1 MGILEKYLIMASF
14 DEIINIISVNK
25 KVFTPNLTS
34 KLSFEV
40 AIKKIKNN
48 SKVLD
53 LGCGT
58 GIIGVGVFKNKKN
71 VKLYCSDSSD
81 YACKLTKRNFKK
93 NLITA
98 KIKKGNLFSP
108 WKNEKFDYIIND
120 VSGISSLIAKKSPW
134 FNKFVPCDSGKD
146 GTKLTIKIISQAKK
160 YLNSKGVLQLPMI
173 SLSNEKKILKEAKKI
188 FKKVEIIDKADWFLP
203 YEMQNLHRYLEN
215 LKSKGYINFIKKFG
229 RIICTTSIITC
240 AIIKR

>member
-1 MGILEKYLIMASF
+1 MVSF

-25 KVFTPNLTS
+25 KVFAPNLTS

-53 LGCGT
+53 LGCGS
-58 GIIGVGVFKNKKN
+58 GIIAVGVLKNKKN

-81 YACKLTKRNFKK
+81 YACKLTKQNFKK

-134 FNKFVPCDSGKD
+134 FNSFVPCQTGND
-146 GTKLTIKIISQAKK
+146 GTKLTLKIINQSKK
-160 YLNSKGVLQLPMI
+160 FLNPKGTLQLPLI
-173 SLSNEKKILKEAKKI
+173 SLSNKNKIINEAKKI
-188 FKKVEIIDKADWFLP
+188 FEKVVVQSTNDWFLP
-203 YEMQNLHRYLEN
+203 KNMEKFNTYLDKIK
-215 LKSKGYINFIKKFG
+215 LKGYIDFSRKFDRIVCNTSILTCTKIKK
-229 RIICTTSIITC
+229 
-240 AIIKR
+240 

>member
-1 MGILEKYLIMASF
+1 MVSF

-53 LGCGT
+53 LGCGS
-58 GIIGVGVFKNKKN
+58 GIIAVGVLKNKKN

-134 FNKFVPCDSGKD
+134 FNSFVPCQTGND
-146 GTKLTIKIISQAKK
+146 GTKLTLKIINQSKK
-160 YLNSKGVLQLPMI
+160 FLNPKGTLQLPLI
-173 SLSNEKKILKEAKKI
+173 SLSNKNKIINEAKKI
-188 FKKVEIIDKADWFLP
+188 FEKVVVQSTNDWFLP
-203 YEMQNLHRYLEN
+203 KNMEKFNIYLD
-215 LKSKGYINFIKKFG
+215 KIKMKGYIDFSRKFDRIVCNTSILTCTKIKK
-229 RIICTTSIITC
+229 
-240 AIIKR
+240 

>member
-1 MGILEKYLIMASF
+1 MVSF

-25 KVFTPNLTS
+25 KVFAPNLTS

-53 LGCGT
+53 LGCGS
-58 GIIGVGVFKNKKN
+58 GIIAVGVLKNKKN

-81 YACKLTKRNFKK
+81 YACKLTKQNFKK

-134 FNKFVPCDSGKD
+134 FNSFVPCQTGND
-146 GTKLTIKIISQAKK
+146 GTKLTLKIINQSKK
-160 YLNSKGVLQLPMI
+160 FLNPKGTLQLPLI
-173 SLSNEKKILKEAKKI
+173 SLSNKNKIIYEAKKI
-188 FKKVEIIDKADWFLP
+188 FEKVVVQSTNDWFLP
-203 YEMQNLHRYLEN
+203 KNMEKFNTYLDKIK
-215 LKSKGYINFIKKFG
+215 LKGYIDFSRKFDRIVCNTSILTCTKIKK
-229 RIICTTSIITC
+229 
-240 AIIKR
+240 